1 MSNQPIVVD
10 PSQVQS
16 IQVDPSQVQAISSQ
30 PSAISRFVSNAASGF
45 GVVSQEQGKKFFTHP
60 IDTLEEMGQAQGDLG
75 RRAGKELSS
84 GDIVRG
90 LTHGAE
96 YLIPGLG
103 PVLAHSGDQLESGD
117 TAGGVGTMVGAGA
130 NVAAGA
136 GMGKLAPG
144 AVPTEGIGGKPAT
157 LGTLPAA
164 SPQVADAAHANF
176 MKAIPPTKSAPYT
189 LDDLQTARPLLE
201 DAHADSPLKT
211 PSDVVDAANAGIQR
225 IENHVS
231 RAIENHPGAQLT
243 TDPVAAARNGIAQ
256 SDLGVAKPDSV
267 DAGASYLE
275 PYNFDEP
282 KTLAEADRIRR
293 QLNSANRAQDAQT
306 GAQQFDS
313 LNTDPNYAARH
324 YANDEIKN
332 NLYDRLEE
340 LGEPGIGD
348 LRATEGS
355 LLKIRNA
362 AQNQIFNGDKTVGG
376 TGSGPIA
383 NAGRNL
389 VRATATGAGVLAGE
403 KLGGPWGATAGGIMG
418 AGAGEFINKF
428 AFPSNATRSAL
439 IERSFANPVTD
450 GFTLPE
456 IAPRPRIAGLLP
468 ASTPELP
475 LPGYTE
481 PKGEPIG
488 TMIGDTAP
496 KFQQPKG
503 WPTQEPA
510 VRLYRGE
517 SVPPI
522 AGNNIPSWIRDD
534 PKFQS
539 SQAASGRWFTTNIE
553 DAQHYAD
560 EANQGQ
566 IRYIDLPQSM
576 AEKFRVSNDPEA
588 VKYSPKARNGE
599 IDEHFLPRELANRA
613 LLYEGEPNATAN
625 TSPESS
631 PAAIPSQPAN
641 GRTNAGA
648 EVHAESQPKLPVA
661 SGAPTNV
668 TVPGS
673 GDSYPAQYEVR
684 DLSDIHRFEAKETP
698 KDKLEAKPKTDQ
710 Q

>member
-1 MSNQPIVVD
+1 ME
-10 PSQVQS
+10 
-16 IQVDPSQVQAISSQ
+16 QA
-30 PSAISRFVSNAASGF
+30 AKEGNEAA
-45 GVVSQEQGKKFFTHP
+45 V
-60 IDTLEEMGQAQGDLG
+60 
-75 RRAGKELSS
+75 
-84 GDIVRG
+84 
-90 LTHGAE
+90 
-96 YLIPGLG
+96 Y
-103 PVLAHSGDQLESGD
+103 AH
-117 TAGGVGTMVGAGA
+117 A
-130 NVAAGA
+130 
-136 GMGKLAPG
+136 
-144 AVPTEGIGGKPAT
+144 AVPIAT
-157 LGTLPAA
+157 LGVGEALHQTGAVGKVGAYVKDAFSKDLPAMT
-164 SPQVADAAHANF
+164 DAAHANF

-428 AFPSNATRSAL
+428 AFPGNATRSAL

-456 IAPRPRIAGLLP
+456 IAPKPRIAGLLP

-488 TMIGDTAP
+488 TMIGETAP

-503 WPTQEPA
+503 WP
-510 VRLYRGE
+510 
-517 SVPPI
+517 
-522 AGNNIPSWIRDD
+522 N
-534 PKFQS
+534 
-539 SQAASGRWFTTNIE
+539 AA
-553 DAQHYAD
+553 
-560 EANQGQ
+560 AN
-566 IRYIDLPQSM
+566 
-576 AEKFRVSNDPEA
+576 A
-588 VKYSPKARNGE
+588 
-599 IDEHFLPRELANRA
+599 
-613 LLYEGEPNATAN
+613 
-625 TSPESS
+625 SPES
-631 PAAIPSQPAN
+631 PAAAVSPQPAN

-648 EVHAESQPKLPVA
+648 EVHAEGQPKLPVA

-673 GDSYPAQYEVR
+673 GNSYPAQYEVR
-684 DLSDIHRFEAKETP
+684 DLSDIRRFEAKEAP
-698 KDKLEAKPKTDQ
+698 KDKPEAKPKTDQ